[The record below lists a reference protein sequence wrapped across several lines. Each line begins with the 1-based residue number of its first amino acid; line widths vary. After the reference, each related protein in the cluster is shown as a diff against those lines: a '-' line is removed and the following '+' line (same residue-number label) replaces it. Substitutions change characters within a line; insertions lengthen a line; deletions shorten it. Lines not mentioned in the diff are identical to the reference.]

1 VLAPTHLI
9 AGQTAYLGA
18 CIGAGLAPDPAHGLV
33 AAAAGLLPDIDRR
46 ASLPG
51 RALPFLSEPLEYWVG
66 HRTLTHSA
74 MFLCALGAVLWPVLP
89 GGWWWAFFAGVASH
103 QFLDWITP
111 RGTAW
116 FWPSTARAV
125 LPGSPRFRPQPMSW
139 AEFSVA
145 VTLAVSAFPLL
156 WLAQIGHGSGG
167 VITAAIAD
175 IREARHQYDAQRGRN
190 AWELEIEGTA
200 NQTAADVSGRYDVR
214 GPWRA
219 GGFIV
224 DTAEGPRSVCAGAN
238 CDWYAD
244 RAVLHRGPSRVT
256 TSRRIQAAT
265 IEFRELRTALEP
277 LQQAGEVLLVGE
289 VRARG
294 VSPEPPIVR
303 ATAGGVIELRYA
315 RLAEL
320 HSWPARMREV
330 DLIAQVR
337 HEADVNVPEIEPGG
351 YAEPSLSPRLRRWV
365 E

>member
-9 AGQTAYLGA
+9 AGQAAYLGA
-18 CIGAGLAPDPAHGLV
+18 CIAAGLAPDSAQGLV
-33 AAAAGLLPDIDRR
+33 AAGAGLLPDIDRR

-74 MFLCALGAVLWPVLP
+74 LFLVALGIALWPLLS
-89 GGWWWAFFAGVASH
+89 GGWWWAVVMGVASH

-139 AEFSVA
+139 AEFTVA
-145 VTLAVSAFPLL
+145 VVLAGAAFPLL
-156 WLAQIGHGSGG
+156 WMAQVGHGSGG

-175 IREARHQYDAQRGRN
+175 IREARNQYDAQRGRN
-190 AWELEIEGTA
+190 EWRLEIEGTA
-200 NQTAADVSGRYDVR
+200 NTTAADISGTYAVR

-219 GGFIV
+219 GGFII
-224 DTAEGPRSVCAGAN
+224 DTGEGPRSVCAGAS

-244 RAVLHRGPSRVT
+244 RAVLNRGAVQLT
-256 TSRRIQAAT
+256 TSRRIRAKALGFQDLRSA
-265 IEFRELRTALEP
+265 IER
-277 LQQAGEVLLVGE
+277 LQGAGEVLLIGE
-289 VRARG
+289 VEAQG
-294 VSPEPPIVR
+294 IDPVPPVIQ
-303 ATAGGVIELRYA
+303 AGADGAAELRYA
-315 RLAEL
+315 RPAEL
-320 HSWPARMREV
+320 TGWPERLRGVELV
-330 DLIAQVR
+330 AQVR
-337 HEADVNVPEIEPGG
+337 HHAGVAVPEIDLAAGG
-351 YAEPSLSPRLRRWV
+351 GSELPPRLRRWV